1 MFGASKVKKILKE
14 ASGQD
19 AIMAIDNL
27 LSPVFYS
34 NPEKLSEEERN
45 IVYIEELER
54 EVNNGG
60 FSQFFFNSSGDY
72 TEELIQALKKIG
84 STKFLQLV
92 ESAVAEFPN
101 SHVPK
106 DRSERQEILDS
117 IEDRADPVWD
127 ALDAEFYKYEEDIYA
142 LMLAYISN
150 NIGKFR

>member
-1 MFGASKVKKILKE
+1 MFFAGKVKQILKKM
-14 ASGQD
+14 SGNK

-27 LSPVFYS
+27 LSPIFYS
-34 NPEKLSEEERN
+34 KPEKLSDEEKT

-84 STKFLQLV
+84 STKFLKLV
-92 ESAVAEFPN
+92 ESAKAEFPN
-101 SHVPK
+101 SYVPK
-106 DRSERQEILDS
+106 DRKERQGILGSIEEKANPVWNALDS
-117 IEDRADPVWD
+117 
-127 ALDAEFYKYEEDIYA
+127 EFYKYEEDIYT
-142 LMLAYISN
+142 LMLAYISK